1 MCIHGH
7 TLTITVDERAGMGG
21 DERSCSYTA
30 HDAPAIARMPA
41 GSSTAT
47 AFPRR
52 RDRDVVDSVR
62 HMSQALLKG
71 TAVARRLGLSAQR
84 VRQMDDVLKPM
95 RTEDGTRIYRA
106 DEVERVA
113 ARRDAQRGRR

>member
-1 MCIHGH
+1 LRAAIGH
-7 TLTITVDERAGMGG
+7 ERGAGG
-21 DERSCSYTA
+21 DSIAPHYTPPI
-30 HDAPAIARMPA
+30 DRMPA
-41 GSSTAT
+41 GSSSAT
-47 AFPRR
+47 ACPHR
-52 RDRDVVDSVR
+52 RDRAVVDSVH